1 MDRDSIIATAML
13 NHLNS
18 WPDKPS
24 HINLEIMEKAPIQSS
39 MAMQQL
45 SGTVINRK
53 YIDGSFTGYWP
64 FAIYVR
70 ISGTDTAKRL
80 DAVKTLDEINAWLQ
94 DNPLPNLGDNRVA
107 DEIEMTSLPAVAA
120 TYEDG
125 STDYQAIFRLNYKQK
140 RSDP

>member
-1 MDRDSIIATAML
+1 MERDNIIATAML
-13 NHLNS
+13 NHLNA

-24 HINLEIMEKAPIQSS
+24 HINLEIMEKAPIRSS

-45 SGTVINRK
+45 SGTVITRK
-53 YIDGSFTGYWP
+53 YIDGSFTGSWP
-64 FAIYVR
+64 FAVYVR

-80 DAVKTLDEINAWLQ
+80 DAVKTLEEIDAWLKV
-94 DNPLPNLGDNRVA
+94 NPLPNLGDNRVA
-107 DEIEMTSLPAVAA
+107 EEIEMTSLPAVAA

>member
-1 MDRDSIIATAML
+1 MENDIIIARAIL
-13 NHLNS
+13 NHLNE

-24 HINLEIMEKAPIQSS
+24 YISLEIMEKAPIRSS

-45 SGTVINRK
+45 SGTVITRR
-53 YIDGSFTGYWP
+53 YIDGSFTGSWP
-64 FAIYVR
+64 FAVYVR
-70 ISGTDTAKRL
+70 ISGTDTAKRF
-80 DAVKTLDEINAWLQ
+80 DAVKTLEAIGTWLKAS
-94 DNPLPNLGDNRVA
+94 PLPDLGENRVA

-125 STDYQAIFRLNYKQK
+125 STDYQAIFSLNYKQK